1 MEFHVCPRHDHKG
14 KGKAMRDIFAVAVVA
29 VICLCTCPG
38 YGQALSIQ
46 GMSSELEEA
55 FLDKPK
61 TVEGRHSR
69 MVPGAA
75 ASGGGVEGKPA
86 MTEGEKWQARLT
98 AILDIPA
105 APLPEGISLKMLE
118 APGTKFIVA
127 VFDTGEEGVVHKARQ
142 IAWPRVRTLFTG
154 GAPPFIHIVPIS
166 GGTFSAGRTFYTVMN
181 EKDGFTVLYIPQK
194 ATRKVSLTFSG
205 EQGSLLTPDG
215 FVCRI
220 KRYTP
225 DTGGIQ

>member
-1 MEFHVCPRHDHKG
+1 
-14 KGKAMRDIFAVAVVA
+14 MRRIFAALFA
-29 VICLCTCPG
+29 AGICLCACRG
-38 YGQALSIQ
+38 YGQVLSMQ

-61 TVEGRHSR
+61 AINGQDDR
-69 MVPGAA
+69 MVPGGTI
-75 ASGGGVEGKPA
+75 SGGGVERKSA
-86 MTEGEKWQARLT
+86 MTEGEKWQARLA

-105 APLPEGISLKMLE
+105 APLPEGINLKMLE

-142 IAWPRVRTLFTG
+142 IAWPRVRTLFAG
-154 GAPPFIHIVPIS
+154 GAMPFIHIVPIS
-166 GGTFSAGRTFYTVMN
+166 GGTFSAGRTFYTIMN

-205 EQGSLLTPDG
+205 AQGSLLTPDG
-215 FVCRI
+215 FVFRI

-225 DTGGIQ
+225 DAGGIQ